1 MYYFHINV
9 FFWRNLYGRT
19 YSSFIQYIS
28 SIYSTEYWY
37 LFLCIYFYP
46 IFIQIF
52 LLVSNIVLT
61 LLCFRFPSGLAMA
74 MELVKVDIFVMFE
87 AVLKNG
93 NALDIIISWRFLNF
107 RNQKLT
113 IVNSTRAANTKA
125 VHKPIHTSNACNG
138 KKVFRKNTK
147 YNLFGEKMEY

>member
-1 MYYFHINV
+1 MKALQLCNNVIIHSLKCKKTCEKIFSIYYFFIVLNID
-9 FFWRNLYGRT
+9 T
-19 YSSFIQYIS
+19 YF
-28 SIYSTEYWY
+28 
-37 LFLCIYFYP
+37 CIYVYP

-52 LLVSNIVLT
+52 LLVSNILT

-74 MELVKVDIFVMFE
+74 IELVKVDIFVMFE

-93 NALDIIISWRFLNF
+93 NALDIIISCRFLNF

-138 KKVFRKNTK
+138 KKSF
-147 YNLFGEKMEY
+147 